1 MFRRFR
7 GFQRFQKFRN
17 IRNIQNI
24 QNIRN
29 IRRLSIKKELFMP
42 VFPMNLSIASRDIR
56 AASSLQN
63 YFFILLKKKEGKKIA
78 SYPIV
83 SPYSNCYM

>member
-7 GFQRFQKFRN
+7 GLQRFQRFRKFRKF
-17 IRNIQNI
+17 RNIQNI
-24 QNIRN
+24 RK
-29 IRRLSIKKELFMP
+29 LSIKKELFMP

-63 YFFILLKKKEGKKIA
+63 
-78 SYPIV
+78 
-83 SPYSNCYM
+83 

>member
-7 GFQRFQKFRN
+7 GFQRFQKFQN

-24 QNIRN
+24 RK
-29 IRRLSIKKELFMP
+29 LSIKKELFMP

-63 YFFILLKKKEGKKIA
+63 
-78 SYPIV
+78 
-83 SPYSNCYM
+83 